1 MSSKFIRAEDGSIQI
16 VFTSQ
21 EAHVLINLT
30 EQILELLGDGAV
42 NAEIDID
49 PLFQMMGLGSMMG
62 MSGSEQPPEDP
73 VLRRLLPNAYKDEKS
88 AAEFRRYT
96 EHGLREKKRA
106 HALTLYE
113 ALVPQ
118 DEDWSA
124 DQPIDRSSLEVKF
137 GEKDA
142 MAWLGALNDLRLALA
157 VRLGISKEFTEGRT
171 TVGSGSDEEM
181 ESEFDSDIKSGFA
194 GVSGADA
201 TSQVNES
208 SERLAG
214 ASEKNKSDAEAAD
227 IHKRYELMTES
238 DPMKAVY
245 AVYSWLGWLQQ
256 TLLELLMS
264 SGDEHQAT

>member
-1 MSSKFIRAEDGSIQI
+1 MSSKFIRGEDGSIHI

-21 EAHVLINLT
+21 EAHVLINLC

-49 PLFQMMGLGSMMG
+49 PLFQMMGMGSMGMG
-62 MSGSEQPPEDP
+62 GSEQPPEDP

-88 AAEFRRYT
+88 ASEFRRYT

-106 HALTLYE
+106 HALTVYE
-113 ALVPQ
+113 ALIPQ
-118 DEDWSA
+118 DEGWNA
-124 DQPIDRSSLEVKF
+124 DQPIDRGSIEINF
-137 GEKDA
+137 IDNDA

-157 VRLGISKEFTEGRT
+157 VRLGISKEFK
-171 TVGSGSDEEM
+171 
-181 ESEFDSDIKSGFA
+181 ESSTGPAGNGVTSQGGAKGTGAFTGADFDSGTNS
-194 GVSGADA
+194 A
-201 TSQVNES
+201 TES
-208 SERLAG
+208 NRDT
-214 ASEKNKSDAEAAD
+214 SDL
-227 IHKRYELMTES
+227 HTKYELMTDS

>member
-1 MSSKFIRAEDGSIQI
+1 MSSKFIRAEDGSIHI

-42 NAEIDID
+42 NSEIDVD
-49 PLFQMMGLGSMMG
+49 PLFQMMGLDSIMG
-62 MSGSEQPPEDP
+62 MGGSEQPPDDP

-106 HALTLYE
+106 HALTVYE
-113 ALVPQ
+113 ALIPQ
-118 DEDWSA
+118 DENWNA
-124 DQPIDRSSLEVKF
+124 DQPIDRGSIEIKF
-137 GEKDA
+137 IDADA

-157 VRLGISKEFTEGRT
+157 VRLGISKEF
-171 TVGSGSDEEM
+171 
-181 ESEFDSDIKSGFA
+181 A
-194 GVSGADA
+194 
-201 TSQVNES
+201 QN
-208 SERLAG
+208 
-214 ASEKNKSDAEAAD
+214 SEKFDPSNSEAASL
-227 IHKRYELMTES
+227 HKSYELMTES

-264 SGDEHQAT
+264 GGDEHQAT